1 MWRCLSASLCLPQ
14 DFLSLQG
21 PAFLCCFWLVAVA
34 SALTPAGGGL
44 QRVQMA
50 PRHRFEFLPITSGVC
65 VWCVS
70 EGVCTRTCVC
80 MCVQIDKPHNWK
92 PTEPTI
98 RSRLRET
105 WGGGGFYLSTLLCN
119 SKKSSALCAGCTM
132 RAILYFFFEAV
143 TLFYAFMPFILCL
156 SCLLFFVKELI

>member
-105 WGGGGFYLSTLLCN
+105 WGGGAFIWALFCVIQ
-119 SKKSSALCAGCTM
+119 KSLQHFALGAQWEPFCT
-132 RAILYFFFEAV
+132 FFFEAV